1 MLLLPVF
8 RPVAL
13 AFLRALPGPATR
25 HYAPILACVILLLSL
40 LKPLVSSAQAAK
52 NAPIEVLVVGFDHL
66 SQLYN
71 KQPESDVFSP
81 KKQAELAKL
90 RVQLTRFR
98 PEAIMVEAE
107 RREQPQLDSL
117 YERYRAGQL
126 VFTAL
131 PTGRSERYQVGFV
144 LGKQLGLPAP
154 RCIDY
159 YAATSQNLLST
170 GRNIAAFRQELQQ
183 LQAMSRPL
191 RRQVQHDSL
200 SLYDYI
206 ALANQPA
213 SIALAHRALFNT
225 PALVTSGTFSAT
237 GTNTVDLGKVD
248 TTYIGAHYITLMYS
262 RNLKIYSN
270 ILREQQRSQAKRI
283 LVVLGVAHVGVQEEL
298 LAANPAYRVV
308 HAAAYLKT
316 KASSKPLKQLAR
328 P

>member
-1 MLLLPVF
+1 M
-8 RPVAL
+8 RW
-13 AFLRALPGPATR
+13 
-25 HYAPILACVILLLSL
+25 YAPFLAYIILLLSL
-40 LKPLVSSAQAAK
+40 LNPLASRAQKAK
-52 NAPIEVLVVGFDHL
+52 NVPVEVMVVGFDHL
-66 SQLYN
+66 NSLYS
-71 KQPESDVFSP
+71 KQPESDVFGP

-90 RVQLTRFR
+90 RAQLARFR
-98 PEAIMVEAE
+98 PEAIMLEAE
-107 RREQPQLDSL
+107 PREQPRLDSL

-126 VFTAL
+126 AFTAL
-131 PTGRSERYQVGFV
+131 PEGRGERYQVGFA
-144 LGKQLGLPAP
+144 LARQLGLPAP
-154 RCIDY
+154 RGIDY

-170 GRNIAAFRQELQQ
+170 GRNIAAFRQELQL
-183 LQAMSRPL
+183 LQAVSRPL

-213 SIALAHRALFNT
+213 LIALAHRAVFNA

-248 TTYIGAHYITLMYS
+248 TTYIGAHYITLVYN

-308 HAAAYLKT
+308 HAASYLKT
-316 KASSKPLKQLAR
+316 KASSKAIKQLAR